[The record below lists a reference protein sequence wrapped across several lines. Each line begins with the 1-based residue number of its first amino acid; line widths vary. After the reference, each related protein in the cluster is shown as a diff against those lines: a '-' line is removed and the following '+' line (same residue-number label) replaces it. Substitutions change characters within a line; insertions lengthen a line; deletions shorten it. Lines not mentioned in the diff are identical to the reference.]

1 MRRTPLIFA
10 TLLLLGPVAGAEV
23 VRCADAAGNVGYTDG
38 ACPAGARAVG
48 RVTILEAPA
57 PAADGGDRPRSVS
70 PEPPQSPVRAPPVPS
85 GPAVIDSRGSSG
97 ANSNQPTA
105 DSRWSEH
112 GGDPV
117 VVDDGYAYPGYAGV
131 YGRPAPAPARD
142 MRPRIRSCDAGGCDD
157 RQGNRYNRSGQLER
171 YQGIDGKTCR
181 PVGTT
186 TICR

>member
-10 TLLLLGPVAGAEV
+10 MLLLLGPLAGAEV

-57 PAADGGDRPRSVS
+57 PAADAGDRPRTVP
-70 PEPPQSPVRAPPVPS
+70 PEPPRSPVRAPPVPS
-85 GPAVIDSRGSSG
+85 GPAVIGARGSSG
-97 ANSNQPTA
+97 ANSNQPSE
-105 DSRWSEH
+105 DSRWSQH
-112 GGDPV
+112 GSDPML
-117 VVDDGYAYPGYAGV
+117 VDDGYAYPYPGYAGGP
-131 YGRPAPAPARD
+131 GRTAPARD
-142 MRPRIRSCDAGGCDD
+142 ARPRIRSCDAGGCDD
-157 RQGNRYNRSGQLER
+157 RQGNRYNRAGQLER
-171 YQGIDGKTCR
+171 YQSIDGKTCR